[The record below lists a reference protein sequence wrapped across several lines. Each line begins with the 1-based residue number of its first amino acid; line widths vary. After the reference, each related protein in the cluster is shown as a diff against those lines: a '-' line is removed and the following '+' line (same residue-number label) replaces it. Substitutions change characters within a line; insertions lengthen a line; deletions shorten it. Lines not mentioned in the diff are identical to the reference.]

1 MFSQTMS
8 RPIACPPM
16 EPSSSS
22 YSSYSS
28 YSSNSSYSAVSD
40 ESSFGY
46 LDIYHLMHGN
56 GSGTVTSPG
65 SINDFP
71 LNQPTFEPSSFDS
84 TVYDFNP
91 TFPMYT
97 PEPLPLMDTPPTS
110 FPSSS
115 TPAWSPTSM
124 PPLDQGMF
132 PPLDGLS
139 QEPPK
144 PAKPYACDDCGK
156 SFTRPADLK
165 RHQSTVHYPVF
176 QNCPVADCSRKDN
189 NGFPRRDHLI
199 EHLRS
204 YHHMDVPKRRA
215 AKRPKLA

>member
-1 MFSQTMS
+1 MVSQSTMTL
-8 RPIACPPM
+8 PIACPPM

-22 YSSYSS
+22 FSSYSS
-28 YSSNSSYSAVSD
+28 YSSNSSYSTVSD
-40 ESSFGY
+40 ESS
-46 LDIYHLMHGN
+46 LSVMDMYHLMHGN
-56 GSGTVTSPG
+56 GNGTVASPA
-65 SINDFP
+65 SVNDVP
-71 LNQPTFEPSSFDS
+71 LYREAFEPSSLDS
-84 TVYDFNP
+84 AYYDFNP
-91 TFPMYT
+91 TFI
-97 PEPLPLMDTPPTS
+97 
-110 FPSSS
+110 S

-124 PPLDQGMF
+124 PPLDQSMF

-139 QEPPK
+139 QEQPK
-144 PAKPYACDDCGK
+144 PAKPYGCEDCGK

-189 NGFPRRDHLI
+189 NGFPRRDHLV

-215 AKRPKLA
+215 AKRLRVA